1 MLAERL
7 AEYARN
13 LCYDDLPSPVVHEVK
28 RRVLDSLGCAL
39 GAWKAP
45 PCQVARLIAQTVK
58 VPHGAT
64 LWGTTHKTLPDL
76 ASFANGGLVRYLDF
90 NDTYLSKEPAH
101 PSDNIPAIAAVGEAI
116 HASGKQVI
124 EAIALAY
131 EIQCRFC
138 DAAALRP
145 RGWDHVTYGSFS
157 SALGA
162 AKLMKLS
169 KMKTVQAINLTG
181 IANIALRQTRVGDL
195 SMWKA
200 CAFSNAAR
208 NGVFAAML
216 ARLGMTGPSPIFE
229 GEKGFMK
236 LVSGP
241 LELPAFGGERDGPHS
256 GPSEAGDC
264 PGPERGQTPRKGLV
278 PPSATVPVPLR
289 TGTVASSLRAG
300 KATVPGKGVSPPSQ
314 SPRFKILDTYIKRY
328 PVEYHAQTAVEA
340 AVALRNELIE
350 AEGARAIDRVTDV
363 EIGSYDVAIE
373 IIGRDPEKWQP
384 ATRETADHSFPYCV
398 AAALLDGHVTLQ
410 SFGVK
415 RLQDPAVRNLMKKI
429 RVVQQP
435 EFVGCYPKTM
445 PTRITVKTE
454 AGRTYVRQVDVP
466 VGHPGNPMS
475 DRDLEAKFRRLA
487 AGRLSRFRIDQ
498 LIDFVWKLD
507 RAKDI
512 GTLMPLLRI

>member
-1 MLAERL
+1 MLADRL
-7 AEYARN
+7 ARYCQALR
-13 LCYDDLPSPVVHEVK
+13 YGDLPDAVVHEAK
-28 RRVLDSLGCAL
+28 RRLLDSLGCAL
-39 GAWKAP
+39 GAWNAP
-45 PCQVARLIAQTVK
+45 PCRIARQIAQTVK
-58 VPHGAT
+58 VPQGAT
-64 LWGTTHKTLPDL
+64 LWGTGHKTLSDL
-76 ASFANGGLVRYLDF
+76 ATFANGGLVRYLDF

-101 PSDNIPAIAAVGEAI
+101 PSDNIPAILSVGEAV
-116 HASGKQVI
+116 HASGKRVM

-145 RGWDHVTYGSFS
+145 RGWDHVTYGPFS
-157 SALGA
+157 STLGS

-169 KMKTVQAINLTG
+169 KEQTVQAINLAG

-216 ARLGMTGPSPIFE
+216 AQRGMTGPSPIFE

-241 LELPAFGGERDGPHS
+241 FDLATLGGET
-256 GPSEAGDC
+256 
-264 PGPERGQTPRKGLV
+264 GQA
-278 PPSATVPVPLR
+278 SAI
-289 TGTVASSLRAG
+289 G
-300 KATVPGKGVSPPSQ
+300 Q
-314 SPRFKILDTYIKRY
+314 FKILDTSIKHY

-340 AVALRNELIE
+340 AIALRNELME
-350 AEGARAIDRVTDV
+350 AEGVRAVEHVIDV

-373 IIGRDPEKWQP
+373 IIARDPEKWQP

-398 AAALLDGHVTLQ
+398 AVALLHGPVTLQ
-410 SFGVK
+410 SFGRK
-415 RLQDPAVRNLMKKI
+415 RLHDPAVRNLMKKI
-429 RVVQQP
+429 RVVQHL
-435 EFVGCYPKTM
+435 EFEAHYPKSM

-454 AGRTYVRQVDVP
+454 AGQAYMRQVDVP

-475 DRDLEAKFRRLA
+475 DRDLEAKVRRLA
-487 AGRLSRFRIDQ
+487 SRRLSRPRIDR
-498 LIDFVWKLD
+498 LIEFVWNLERVRD
-507 RAKDI
+507 V